1 MLDFKNLKIGD
12 EVKVI
17 NRVGNNVERFG
28 WVKNGDIATVES
40 FYDEDNEY
48 KVELKCDSWNYSLFF
63 LPHQIELY
71 AEQPTTPQSE
81 DLNMLDVKDLVE
93 GVTKVRILELPSFV
107 SQNIGDVGIF
117 QHNDGDDEL
126 PLKVKFEGNCWFF
139 ELDQLEIVESEDKP
153 VKSTSQSEDLI
164 IYKSRWDE
172 IVESLEGGSN
182 GVAGM
187 TDEEVEIVKSVL
199 KNNVPF
205 NVANDPVIID
215 PIIEKEEQTHL
226 DATHIGDTGNASLYY
241 KSEILKKWFCWNEDY
256 TWEECSF
263 DYQDDED
270 LFPIAIS
277 K

>member
-1 MLDFKNLKIGD
+1 
-12 EVKVI
+12 
-17 NRVGNNVERFG
+17 
-28 WVKNGDIATVES
+28 
-40 FYDEDNEY
+40 
-48 KVELKCDSWNYSLFF
+48 
-63 LPHQIELY
+63 
-71 AEQPTTPQSE
+71 
-81 DLNMLDVKDLVE
+81 MLDVNDLVE
-93 GVTKVRILELPSFV
+93 GVTKVRILTLPKGV
-107 SQNIGDVGIF
+107 GQEVGDVGIF
-117 QHNDGDDEL
+117 QKNDGDDNL
-126 PLKVKFEGNCWFF
+126 PLKVDFKHDYWYFDPEH
-139 ELDQLEIVESEDKP
+139 LEIVRSEDNS
-153 VKSTSQSEDLI
+153 VKSTNQSEDLI

-172 IVESLEGGSN
+172 IVESLEGGSR